1 MSIVYYEST
10 GTFHLY
16 NDEISYIMMILP
28 NGQMGQLY
36 FGKKVH
42 LREDYSYLLE
52 MVSRSMTSY
61 VFENE
66 RTLSL
71 EHIKQEYGVYGSSDY
86 RLPAVEILQDN
97 GSRICD
103 FVYRTH
109 RIIGGKPK
117 LEGLPATYT
126 EKNDEAQTLILTLQD
141 PITGVEL
148 ELFYT
153 IFSRGGILA
162 RSARFVNGGTE
173 TVHLL
178 KAMSLC
184 LDLPDCDYD
193 WIQFSGAWARE
204 RHPRMR
210 RLEQGIQSVG
220 SMRGHSSHE
229 HNPFLILKR
238 PSADENQGE
247 VIGFSLIYSGNFIAQ
262 AEVDTHDTTRVLLGI
277 HPEWFDWKLD
287 PGESFQTP
295 EAVMVYSGSGLNHMS
310 QTFHRLYRERL
321 ARGYWRD
328 RVRPILINNWEAT
341 YFDFTEEKILKLA
354 RTAADAGI
362 ELFVLDDGWFGER
375 SSDRAGLGD
384 WVVNRDRLPDG
395 IPGLASRIREMG
407 MKFGIWIEP
416 EMVNKD
422 SDLYREHPD
431 WILTVPNRNQTH
443 GRYQHVLDFS
453 RKEVVDTI
461 FQMISDILKDG
472 SVTYVKWDMNRSITE
487 CWSAALP
494 ADRQGEVFH
503 RYILGVYDLYERLTS
518 TFPQVLFESCASGG
532 GRFDPGLLYYAPQ
545 GWTSDDTDAI
555 ERLKIQYG
563 TSFCYPVSSMGAH
576 VSTSPNHQVGRATPL
591 STRANVACF
600 GTSGYEMDLNRLSER
615 ELAEIKDQ
623 VTFMKKW
630 RRLLQYGTFFR
641 LKSPFDG
648 NIASWMTVSDDR
660 SQAIVGWYRILNSVN
675 PPYTRMKLAGL
686 DPDRLYK
693 VSKDG
698 VFLGEFYGD
707 ELMNV
712 GLITSDACSGESP
725 DAPDASHDFES
736 RIYIL
741 E

>member
-126 EKNDEAQTLILTLQD
+126 EKDDEAQTLILTLQD

-328 RVRPILINNWEAT
+328 RVILDSAGRRTDPET
-341 YFDFTEEKILKLA
+341 LRSLILYAKA
-354 RTAADAGI
+354 V
-362 ELFVLDDGWFGER
+362 EL
-375 SSDRAGLGD
+375 
-384 WVVNRDRLPDG
+384 
-395 IPGLASRIREMG
+395 
-407 MKFGIWIEP
+407 
-416 EMVNKD
+416 
-422 SDLYREHPD
+422 
-431 WILTVPNRNQTH
+431 
-443 GRYQHVLDFS
+443 
-453 RKEVVDTI
+453 
-461 FQMISDILKDG
+461 
-472 SVTYVKWDMNRSITE
+472 
-487 CWSAALP
+487 
-494 ADRQGEVFH
+494 
-503 RYILGVYDLYERLTS
+503 
-518 TFPQVLFESCASGG
+518 
-532 GRFDPGLLYYAPQ
+532 
-545 GWTSDDTDAI
+545 
-555 ERLKIQYG
+555 
-563 TSFCYPVSSMGAH
+563 
-576 VSTSPNHQVGRATPL
+576 
-591 STRANVACF
+591 
-600 GTSGYEMDLNRLSER
+600 
-615 ELAEIKDQ
+615 
-623 VTFMKKW
+623 
-630 RRLLQYGTFFR
+630 
-641 LKSPFDG
+641 
-648 NIASWMTVSDDR
+648 
-660 SQAIVGWYRILNSVN
+660 
-675 PPYTRMKLAGL
+675 
-686 DPDRLYK
+686 
-693 VSKDG
+693 
-698 VFLGEFYGD
+698 
-707 ELMNV
+707 
-712 GLITSDACSGESP
+712 
-725 DAPDASHDFES
+725 
-736 RIYIL
+736 
-741 E
+741 